1 MHAHSLLA
9 QVLENVQNTD
19 ADTLRNATTLD
30 LRQNCLQD
38 SDFDDVAAL
47 VSLLPACETVL
58 LQVNW
63 LHGFRAPAQ
72 TYGALRT
79 LLRLP
84 YVRTVALVHNPIAS
98 PDSREAFAAHFAGVD
113 AALLAQLVIT
123 PFGCT
128 SGAVWDAIVPPAHA
142 DEARAT
148 HARFYAHYMC

>member
-1 MHAHSLLA
+1 MLA

-19 ADTLRNATTLD
+19 VTTLRNVTTLD

-38 SDFDDVAAL
+38 IDLDDVSVL

-63 LHGFRAPAQ
+63 LHGFREPAQ

-84 YVRTVALVHNPIAS
+84 HVRTVALVQNPIS
-98 PDSREAFAAHFAGVD
+98 SFNSREAFAAHFVGVD

-123 PFGCT
+123 PFECT
-128 SGAVWDAIVPPAHA
+128 SGTVWDAIVPPAHA